1 MLDTCELSISPYGH
15 YGTTLVLEQNLVSE
29 AYDDI
34 LKQGENKGKPYT
46 IYGKLLMA
54 Y

>member
-1 MLDTCELSISPYGH
+1 MD
-15 YGTTLVLEQNLVSE
+15 QNLASE

-34 LKQGENKGKPYT
+34 LKQGENRWKPYT
-46 IYGKLLMA
+46 GKLLMA